1 MNTKT
6 MNKLKIF
13 SFLLVITAS
22 ISTAQEIEPVKK
34 AIDGEQ
40 YEKAKS
46 MLKTLIKS
54 KPENGKFSFLLG
66 NIYLKQGI
74 EDSAKI
80 AFQKGLTGTDGAK
93 MNYIGLGQI
102 DLNTNNV
109 SSAESNF
116 ALATKGYKKKRH

>member
-34 AIDGEQ
+34 AIDAEQ

-54 KPENGKFSFLLG
+54 TN
-66 NIYLKQGI
+66 
-74 EDSAKI
+74 SAKKPQETPPQ
-80 AFQKGLTGTDGAK
+80 FTCPTSDQFKSDRL
-93 MNYIGLGQI
+93 L
-102 DLNTNNV
+102 V
-109 SSAESNF
+109 
-116 ALATKGYKKKRH
+116 H

>member
-80 AFQKGLTGTDGAK
+80 AFQKVLP
-93 MNYIGLGQI
+93 
-102 DLNTNNV
+102 DLM
-109 SSAESNF
+109 E
-116 ALATKGYKKKRH
+116 LK